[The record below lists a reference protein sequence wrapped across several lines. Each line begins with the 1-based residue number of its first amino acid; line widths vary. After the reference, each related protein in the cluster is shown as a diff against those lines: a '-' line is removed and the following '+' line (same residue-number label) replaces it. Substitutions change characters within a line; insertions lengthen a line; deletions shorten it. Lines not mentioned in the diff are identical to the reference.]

1 MRIQAPYTKPI
12 VLIALKFCTART
24 QIFSPEFRG
33 FQLLK
38 FSLSCGHVF
47 FLRLSDEKCKKNS
60 VYEKNQ
66 SHRCSHIHTGDRSS
80 LKENGRFVVWTPS

>member
-1 MRIQAPYTKPI
+1 MQAPYTKPI

-38 FSLSCGHVF
+38 FSLGVF
-47 FLRLSDEKCKKNS
+47 WLL
-60 VYEKNQ
+60 
-66 SHRCSHIHTGDRSS
+66 
-80 LKENGRFVVWTPS
+80 ENEYIAKGNL